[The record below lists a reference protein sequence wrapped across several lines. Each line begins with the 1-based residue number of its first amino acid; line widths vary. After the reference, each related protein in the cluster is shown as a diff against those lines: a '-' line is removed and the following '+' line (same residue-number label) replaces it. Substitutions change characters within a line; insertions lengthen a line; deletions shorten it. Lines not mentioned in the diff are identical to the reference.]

1 MRNIEKLGGYLESFE
16 LFDLVVN
23 DMNELAQNVLCR
35 RLVSQQ
41 IASADSICS
50 NIEEGYGRGSSRDYA
65 RFPVIA
71 RGSAQETSGRY
82 RRMKRWIMKD
92 FIDDRPTRRDEIIG
106 ILTGSIKSLHR

>member
-1 MRNIEKLGGYLESFE
+1 MRDIEKFGGYLKSIE
-16 LFDLVVN
+16 LFDLVVS

-65 RFPVIA
+65 RFPILA

-82 RRMKRWIMKD
+82 RRMKHWIMKD
-92 FIDDRPTRRDEIIG
+92 VIDDRTARCEEIIG
-106 ILTGSIKSLHR
+106 ILTGSIRSLRR